1 MQPKQNRP
9 PPQPLSPVRL
19 LLLVLQLLVGLG
31 ELLREDLQLLGELV
45 LLLEVLGQQ
54 HQVPRGVVQRDVAEE
69 EAAPTQV
76 VQTGHAGRAQEEDGV
91 RLGHVDH
98 LPLQAHDGG
107 VAVLGVVVLVR
118 ADGVGDVAVVV
129 VGDEDAGT
137 RGQHVDGVDVG
148 EDVRELQLHVGADH
162 LQEDSTGPVSEP
174 FQSGI
179 CSLLTLTCV
188 RYHGLCLEWIVFSS
202 HANPKELDGFMLTN
216 PYFIHTL
223 TPRN

>member
-1 MQPKQNRP
+1 MTRKDETKQDATHTETVPTPTP
-9 PPQPLSPVRL
+9 PPPPSPLSPVRL
-19 LLLVLQLLVGLG
+19 LFLVLQLLVGLG
-31 ELLREDLQLLGELV
+31 ELLRQDLQLLGELV

-54 HQVPRGVVQRDVAEE
+54 HQVPRGVVERDVAEK
-69 EAAPTQV
+69 EAPPTQV

-91 RLGHVDH
+91 RLDHVDH

-148 EDVRELQLHVGADH
+148 EDVRELQLHVGTDH
-162 LQEDSTGPVSEP
+162 LQDSTGPVSEP
-174 FQSGI
+174 LQSGI
-179 CSLLTLTCV
+179 CRLLTPTCLQ
-188 RYHGLCLEWIVFSS
+188 YYALCLGVDRI
-202 HANPKELDGFMLTN
+202 
-216 PYFIHTL
+216 FITL
-223 TPRN
+223 